1 MTWKTSIRQARIS
14 ELKANQA
21 EIQKELGSTEH
32 AQAVDEW
39 KRLREVCRTTKDRL
53 STLRREFKQADS
65 AVQRD
70 ILEIDKA
77 QAALATHRGA
87 RPLPEDFPT
96 DEEIDRWE
104 QEEQRLSEALRP
116 LLARRAL
123 HIQTREQVRLTV
135 VRADQDFV
143 QLQYAERNALKKA
156 AFPEKPGA
164 AVNANG
170 ILSL

>member
-1 MTWKTSIRQARIS
+1 MTWKTSMTQARTI
-14 ELKANQA
+14 ELKATQA
-21 EIQKELGSTEH
+21 EIQKELDGMEH
-32 AQAVDEW
+32 HRAVEEW

-53 STLRREFKQADS
+53 ADLRREFKQADS
-65 AVQRD
+65 AVQSD
-70 ILEIDKA
+70 IREIDKA

-123 HIQTREQVRLTV
+123 DTQTREQLRLQLVRT
-135 VRADQDFV
+135 DQDFV

-164 AVNANG
+164 TVNANG
-170 ILSL
+170 IVSL